1 MNKKNSIKR
10 HYCKNDSIRL
20 KHKYENTMNSEVK
33 QYKLSKE
40 EIEIYLKTG
49 KMPNEKC
56 L

>member
-1 MNKKNSIKR
+1 
-10 HYCKNDSIRL
+10 
-20 KHKYENTMNSEVK
+20 MNSEVK

-49 KMPNEKC
+49 KKKKKKC